1 MTNFAGYDMPLVY
14 TSGLDEHLHTRKAV
28 GVFDVSHMGQF
39 IIKGK
44 DAAELV
50 QNVTSNSVKKLK
62 IGQAQYS
69 CIPNEDGGIVDD
81 LIVYRLTEDMCSQ
94 GEQAF
99 MLVVNAS
106 NEEKDWE
113 WISKRNTYDV
123 RMMNISSQ
131 TALIA
136 VQGPRVN
143 EVLQALTDVN
153 LDAIEYYHFEKGTL
167 AGCTNVLI
175 SATGYTGSGGFELYV
190 KNEDA
195 LTIWNSILEHELALP
210 IGLGARDSLRL
221 EMGYCLY
228 GNDITDDTSP
238 IEAGLGWITKTKA
251 GVFPSQDLFAKQKQE
266 GTDIRLV
273 GFTVEGRRV
282 PRNGYEL
289 MDANDTVIGRVT
301 SGCHSPT
308 LDKPIGLGY
317 VSLEYKDVGSEF
329 FVAIRKKRL
338 KATVH
343 KLPFVDPTV

>member
-1 MTNFAGYDMPLVY
+1 MTDFAGYEMPLVY
-14 TSGLDEHLHTRKAV
+14 TSGLEEHLHTRKAV

-44 DAAELV
+44 EAAELV

-69 CIPNEDGGIVDD
+69 CLPNANGGIVDD
-81 LIVYRLTEDMCSQ
+81 LIVYRLDEDQCSE

-106 NEEKDWE
+106 NEEKDWN
-113 WISKRNTYDV
+113 WIVEQNTYDT
-123 RMMNISSQ
+123 RMINISCQ

-143 EVLQALTDVN
+143 EVLQALTDVD
-153 LDAIEYYHFEKGTL
+153 LSKIDYYHFEKGQV
-167 AGCTNVLI
+167 AGCENVLI

-190 KNEDA
+190 KNDDA
-195 LTIWNSILEHELALP
+195 QTVWDAVLKHELAQP

-228 GNDITDDTSP
+228 GNDIDDTTSP
-238 IEAGLGWITKTKA
+238 IEAGLSWITKTKA
-251 GVFPSQDLFAKQKQE
+251 GVFPSQELFAKQKKE
-266 GTDIRLV
+266 GTDQRLI
-273 GFTVEGRRV
+273 GFVVEGRRV

-289 MDANDTVIGRVT
+289 MDAEDNVIGRVT
-301 SGCHSPT
+301 SGCHSPS

-317 VSLEYKDVGSEF
+317 VKTEFKEVGTEF

-338 KATVH
+338 KAVVQ